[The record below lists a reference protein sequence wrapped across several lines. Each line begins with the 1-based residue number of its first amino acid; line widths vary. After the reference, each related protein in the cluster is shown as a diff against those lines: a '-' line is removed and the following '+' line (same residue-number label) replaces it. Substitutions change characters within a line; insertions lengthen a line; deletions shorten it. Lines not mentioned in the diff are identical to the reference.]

1 MDRRNFIKMLGLAG
15 TSAAAYAA
23 CSNYMQEALAQ
34 STAIDDLL
42 SAAAHCKNG
51 SLGDIDHVIFLMQEN
66 RSFDHYYGTLR
77 GVRGF
82 GDPRPLQLWDGSSVF
97 EQKKVPPIS
106 AASYKIIQTSWVG
119 LESQIAR
126 ADAKTIKRELKQKIS
141 EVLPKFAGQIN
152 PQIDSLRED
161 FFAHIIKGE
170 WNSILP
176 QEMVGKTIPEL
187 LEDLKSGLSLF
198 KPEDIDET
206 LAGLVKANVLSL
218 LDNAAFAN
226 FIVEQLKTMPGS
238 SFDVTTIKGLIAVYS
253 GQQILGMLLP
263 MLANLVNVDEVKKAW
278 PAAVKALPSLATGL
292 PKPAEIF
299 GLIQSFARWYE
310 TAKIGDV
317 VDPLPKQITDVA
329 PSLSAAPLKSI
340 YLLLPLLNI
349 SPDII
354 PDLLAKTAFK
364 FLKRE
369 EIKAYV
375 PKIVDWMVNAG
386 HIKPFQIRRGDK
398 SAGEYQ
404 SFGLP
409 HSYEDGRDA
418 INIGWNDQ
426 WMLAKGQDSMAHLD
440 TAKDI
445 SFYHKLAQ
453 AFTICDGYHCSSH
466 AGTDPNRA
474 HFYTGTAG
482 GWTNNGF
489 FSGGLGERP
498 DWKTYPEKLQ
508 DLKVDW
514 KFYQNGISGDPFFGD
529 FGDNIL
535 PYFKQYEDRTTK
547 IAERGL
553 SANTVLRT
561 DAAVPSQF
569 EKDVSSGK
577 LPAISWINAPQ
588 NFSEHPGGIS
598 PHFGEYY
605 VNEILKVLAANPKVF
620 QKTVFIINYDEN
632 DGFFDHVPP
641 PLPPLPAMTGAGKV
655 SKGIVFSN
663 DPKNPDAEHAVKL
676 AQDLEPENKRH
687 LPDTPRDQLT
697 MGLGNRVPCLII
709 SPWTV
714 GGRVCSEL
722 FDHTSALRFL
732 DAWLAA
738 KNLQPA
744 GTDFANVSSWRRA
757 ICGDLTSAFDF
768 TRKLDRLAKEGK
780 EGLDAAAKIIAANPV
795 PAYLGLTKLEQ
806 DELKGR
812 QPKYRG
818 ANNDIARDNT
828 GETRKKQDEGQAE
841 LLPLGYDFGVFSSLA
856 TSAGGEQPDTLRLS
870 FSNRGRS
877 GVALNVYSY
886 TVLDQGRGAWFYA
899 LAKAGKDGVPV
910 TLADDFDLGA
920 QNPRRDGKYKL
931 AVHGPNGF
939 LSEFQGDAR
948 EYKHNL
954 IAEIVN
960 MTSLDDGKHV
970 RFDFGP
976 WPAAASG
983 TLLAINAYTK
993 ETVAIPV
1000 GKESFTTATQD
1011 GWHDVSFID
1020 NISENILEPA
1030 STGYLRRFAG
1040 HIENGKVSKT
1050 DPAIGMKY
1058 NWVTRIYEA
1067 ATS

>member
-1 MDRRNFIKMLGLAG
+1 MDRRNFIKMMGLAG

-23 CSNYMQEALAQ
+23 CSNYMHEALAQ

-42 SAAAHCKNG
+42 SAAAHCQNG
-51 SLGDIDHVIFLMQEN
+51 SLKDIDHVIFLMQEN

-82 GDPRPLQLWDGSSVF
+82 GDPRPLQLRDGSSVF

-106 AASYKIIQTSWVG
+106 AAIYKIVHANWAQ
-119 LESQIAR
+119 LESSIAG
-126 ADAKTIKRELKQKIS
+126 ADAKTIKHELKQKIS
-141 EVLPKFAGQIN
+141 EVLPNYAGQIN
-152 PQIDSLRED
+152 PQIDSLRDD
-161 FFAHIIKGE
+161 FFAHVIKGQ
-170 WNSILP
+170 WNNILP
-176 QEMVGKTIPEL
+176 REMVGKAIPEL

-198 KPEDIDET
+198 ETKDIDET
-206 LAGLVKANVLSL
+206 LAGLVKAYVLSL
-218 LDNAAFAN
+218 LDNAAVAE
-226 FIVEQLKTMPGS
+226 FIAEQLKKMPGS
-238 SFDVTTIKGLIAVYS
+238 SFDVTTIKGLIAKFS
-253 GQQILGMLLP
+253 GQQILDMLLK
-263 MLANLVNVDEVKKAW
+263 MLANLINVDEVKKAW
-278 PAAVKALPSLATGL
+278 PAAVKTLPSLATGL

-299 GLIQSFARWYE
+299 HLVQSFARWHE
-310 TAKIGDV
+310 TTKIGDV
-317 VDPLPKQITDVA
+317 VNPLPKEIAFIPD
-329 PSLSAAPLKSI
+329 LAALPLKSI
-340 YLLLPLLNI
+340 YSLLPYLS
-349 SPDII
+349 SPNLVA
-354 PDLLAKTAFK
+354 DLLAKTPFK
-364 FLKRE
+364 FIERE

-375 PKIVDWMVNAG
+375 PKIVDWLANAG
-386 HIKPFQIRRGDK
+386 YIKPFQIRRGDK

-404 SFGLP
+404 AFGLA

-418 INIGWNDQ
+418 INGGWNDQ

-474 HFYTGTAG
+474 HFVTGTAG
-482 GWTNNGF
+482 GWTTNDF
-489 FSGGLGERP
+489 FSSMIGERP

-514 KFYQNGISGDPFFGD
+514 KCYQNGISGDLFFGN

-535 PYFKQYEDRTTK
+535 LYFKQYKDETTEIRK
-547 IAERGL
+547 RGL
-553 SANTVLRT
+553 SVNAVLRT
-561 DAAVPSQF
+561 VANVPSQF
-569 EKDVSSGK
+569 EQDVKNGT
-577 LPAISWINAPQ
+577 LPAVSWINAPQ
-588 NFSEHPGGIS
+588 AFCEHPMGIS

-605 VNEILKVLAANPKVF
+605 VSEILRVLAANPKVF

-676 AQDLEPENKRH
+676 VQDSEPQDKRF

-722 FDHTSALRFL
+722 FDHTSTLRFL

-768 TRKLDRLAKEGK
+768 TRKLDTLAKEGK
-780 EGLDAAAKIIAANPV
+780 EGLDAAAKVIAANPV
-795 PAYLGLTKLEQ
+795 PEYLGLTKIER
-806 DELKGR
+806 DELKLS
-812 QPKYRG
+812 QPKYED
-818 ANNDIARDNT
+818 ASTDIARDNA
-828 GETRKKQDEGQAE
+828 GETGKKQDEGQAE
-841 LLPLGYDFGVFSSLA
+841 LLPLGYDFGVFSSLV

-870 FSNRGRS
+870 FSNRGSS

-886 TVLDQGRGAWFYA
+886 NRFELGRGAWFYA

-910 TLADDFDLGA
+910 TLFDDYDLGA
-920 QNPRRDGKYKL
+920 QNLKRDGNYKL

-948 EYKHNL
+948 DYTHNL

-970 RFDFGP
+970 RFDLV
-976 WPAAASG
+976 WPENAEG
-983 TLLAINAYTK
+983 KLVMTNAYTK
-993 ETVAIPV
+993 HNVTLDKGAKSITI
-1000 GKESFTTATQD
+1000 TTKD
-1011 GWHDVSFID
+1011 GWYDVSFVD
-1020 NISENILEPA
+1020 NTSENILEPV

-1040 HIENGKVSKT
+1040 HIENGKISKT

-1058 NWVTRIYEA
+1058 NRITRIYEA